1 MGKVEGIIKSEIVR
15 LAKREVRKI
24 SVPVGRDIRA
34 LKITVSRL
42 RKTVSALER
51 FAALQQKE
59 MEKEGVSLKATPE
72 EVKMSRFSPR
82 LIRSLRK
89 HLGLSQ
95 KEMATLAGVTIG
107 AVYQWESGKFEP
119 RGEKK
124 AVLVA
129 LRKLGRREARKL
141 LEKRKAPIGKKKV
154 STPRVKRIKRRSR

>member
-24 SVPVGRDIRA
+24 SVPVGRDVRA
-34 LKITVSRL
+34 LKITVSQL
-42 RKTVSALER
+42 RKAVSALER
-51 FAALQQKE
+51 FAALQQRE
-59 MEKEGVSLKATPE
+59 MEKEGVLLKATPE
-72 EVKMSRFSPR
+72 EVKISRFSPR

-89 HLGLSQ
+89 HLGLTQ

-141 LEKRKAPIGKKKV
+141 LETRGTPKGEKRATI
-154 STPRVKRIKRRSR
+154 PRVKRTKRRSR

>member
-24 SVPVGRDIRA
+24 SVPVGRDIRV
-34 LKITVSRL
+34 LKITVSQL

-89 HLGLSQ
+89 HLGLTQ

-141 LEKRKAPIGKKKV
+141 LEKRKAPIGKKKA
-154 STPRVKRIKRRSR
+154 STPRGKRIKRRSR